1 MGRLS
6 GAMAL
11 KMLYPTTPPPPR
23 GAPAAGA
30 DGGLP
35 AASAVELVALA
46 GGLKPTRKW
55 LQRVAAEAGADAPHK
70 RVKAAEAPVPVG
82 PAGAWGRRR
91 SRRSDRSALLVLEL
105 RQQKAGLK
113 ALNQLLAVQAV
124 GLKRQAHMKLK
135 KEKAKHRALL
145 RLLEW
150 ALEKKGR
157 REKAETESAL
167 QLARYKRALRTLV
180 GEMAQLKDAHKAAN
194 ETNHK
199 VLHAAQRNA
208 SAFKVSSVTA
218 GQSVGLGS
226 GVA

>member
-1 MGRLS
+1 
-6 GAMAL
+6 MAL
-11 KMLYPTTPPPPR
+11 KMLYPTTPTPPR

-91 SRRSDRSALLVLEL
+91 SRRSALVLEL

-113 ALNQLLAVQAV
+113 ALNQLLAVKVQV
-124 GLKRQAHMKLK
+124 GLKRQAAEAAMKLK

-208 SAFKVSSVTA
+208 SAFKVSPVTA